1 MIYKILFAITI
12 LAEFYTVPTFLKY
25 YWPKKCKQSLL
36 FKMISATLFVICG
49 FSAMKVAGNNTSYAA
64 LMLIGFVFGWLGDLL
79 LHSLKDKMLHF
90 ALGVVSFLVGHIFF
104 ISAFHHAIKT
114 LNPEASLFAWYE
126 ILSIVVIIIAV
137 VIFGIFKK
145 YYQKKGPLV
154 FALLAYGVFLVTM
167 FVKAMTYCVTEWLDG
182 TSDYMY
188 PAIIT
193 AGVGALFFLL
203 SDGSLGLILMGD
215 EVKRGMRIFNIITYF
230 IAQILLAVSILF
242 IRSQIMF

>member
-1 MIYKILFAITI
+1 MFFKILFGLSIF
-12 LAEFYTVPTFLKY
+12 AEFFTVPVFLKY

-49 FSAMKVAGNNTSYAA
+49 YSAMKVAVNNTTYAS
-64 LMLIGFVFGWLGDLL
+64 LMLIGFVFGWFGDLL

-104 ISAFHHAIKT
+104 IAAFHHAIKT

-126 ILSIVVIIIAV
+126 IVSVVVIITAV

-167 FVKAMTYCVTEWLDG
+167 FVKAMVYCGTEWMYG
-182 TSDYMY
+182 INDYMY

-193 AGVGALFFLL
+193 SGLGALFFLL

-215 EVKRGMRIFNIITYF
+215 ETKRGMRIFNIVTYF